1 MRLIIFI
8 KIQYKIDKLME
19 IFSVICFQSI
29 IPLLLNNKTCRGLLL
44 KFISYAMS
52 SAVYSKISPIYMA
65 EILSI
70 RRKQSI
76 LAFGLFMVF
85 LGILTFFEDFFDS

>member
-1 MRLIIFI
+1 MHSIYWININPLKNLGVIGKIIIRLIIFI

-52 SAVYSKISPIYMA
+52 SAVNSKI
-65 EILSI
+65 
-70 RRKQSI
+70 
-76 LAFGLFMVF
+76 
-85 LGILTFFEDFFDS
+85 